1 MCSIKRKFSI
11 IYKIWPQDCTFFHVK
26 KWMYCNFK
34 FGSSKGA
41 CSCFLSFS
49 SQSCRG
55 RAASRPS
62 ATARVPPVAA
72 YREISRATAL
82 LCPPT
87 RASRSASSPP
97 ISPDTPARPTL
108 YRLVLTASHWWTVAK
123 SCLSSSHVAGHQSDT
138 VLTFYFMSAFV
149 FPSLIQSPF
158 GCCRSNSRYIKSA
171 MLRPKAF
178 QKEGGGIE
186 FALNCL
192 HDQHKCFWML

>member
-97 ISPDTPARPTL
+97 ISPDTPARPTW
-108 YRLVLTASHWWTVAK
+108 ASIDHPLQTGPHSISLMNSSQIMSFLL
-123 SCLSSSHVAGHQSDT
+123 SCSWSPIRYSINILFHVCICFSLPNSISLWLLSLQ
-138 VLTFYFMSAFV
+138 F
-149 FPSLIQSPF
+149 
-158 GCCRSNSRYIKSA
+158 
-171 MLRPKAF
+171 
-178 QKEGGGIE
+178 
-186 FALNCL
+186 
-192 HDQHKCFWML
+192 